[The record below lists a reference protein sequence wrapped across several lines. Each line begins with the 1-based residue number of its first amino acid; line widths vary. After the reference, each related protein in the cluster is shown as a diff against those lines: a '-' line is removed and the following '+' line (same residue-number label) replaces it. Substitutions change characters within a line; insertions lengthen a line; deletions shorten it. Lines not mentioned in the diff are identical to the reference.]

1 MAGRR
6 GGSRNLGGP
15 SASGSDHGDAIEQSA
30 EQGRGRADTVRRAS
44 EPTNAQREGQT
55 PHRVGRVDADRRTAK
70 ASAGRGTAQA
80 GADADPEAIAR
91 QICLRLL
98 SAAPR
103 TRAELAAALQR
114 RGVPEDAAAAVL
126 ARFTEVKLIDD
137 ELFARSWVESRHHG
151 RGLAGRALGAE
162 LRQRGVASPEIE
174 AALGQLSPEQE
185 LVTARELVERRMSAT
200 AELPPL
206 ARMRRLTGVLAR
218 KGYSPRL
225 AYRVVREALE
235 QEASSG
241 SVPWYEDEVF
251 PEPDEEEAPAEA

>member
-6 GGSRNLGGP
+6 GGQRGGGAPGAP
-15 SASGSDHGDAIEQSA
+15 SGGQRADGQGA
-30 EQGRGRADTVRRAS
+30 ERGGGRVSNGRARGYGANRPAVPGRATS
-44 EPTNAQREGQT
+44 EG
-55 PHRVGRVDADRRTAK
+55 
-70 ASAGRGTAQA
+70 GTAWAA
-80 GADADPEAIAR
+80 GPDADPEAIAR

-103 TRAELAAALQR
+103 TRAELAAALAR

-137 ELFARSWVESRHHG
+137 ELFARAWVESRHHG

-174 AALGQLSPEQE
+174 AALGQLSLEQE
-185 LVTARELVERRMSAT
+185 LVTARELVERRLSAT
-200 AELPPL
+200 AALPPL

-241 SVPWYEDEVF
+241 SVPWYEDELF